1 MFESIWLIM
10 ILIGVL
16 MSILAWCIDELT
28 ERLFEIR
35 DDIGK
40 LPNLSSNKRRE
51 GLEKWLYERDWTS
64 AFFLWW
70 AWATFF
76 GFASILTVKYLAP
89 QAAGSGI
96 EQVRSIMTGYPIPGY
111 LEINTLVAK
120 VIGLVAVQASGL
132 TVGKEGPFV
141 HIACSLANLLLSL
154 PMFAEL
160 KKSRALTKQV
170 ISAACAT
177 GVSST
182 FGAPVGGVLFAIEVT
197 SNVYHTSDYWKAFF
211 TAVCGE
217 VVFRELSYFGTAR
230 ASQISLFPTTFPAQ
244 PYLLVELPGYIVLS
258 TVCGLY
264 GGLYVKLILGVRTW
278 RTRVLNNATVFVQN
292 RKQQRQQ
299 QASRAHGEVA
309 PSVDGV
315 DEEHGIPDVRERDT
329 NCFNRNWHKLSRF
342 CNDMYLQIA
351 YRLLQ
356 PMMYAFCII
365 TITAVLNWFT
375 GQFMKRTLYSAISDF
390 LVSGEMAQDDIL
402 NVSADHRLH
411 STDWGN
417 PSLLFNLIMYF
428 VVKSFLCAIA
438 LSLPVPTGTLIPMLA
453 IGLAM
458 GRIGGEIAQMLFGP
472 TFIPGGYALVG
483 ASAFIAG
490 STGAISTAVII
501 FEITAQLSYMVP
513 VLVAVI
519 VGRAAGKLVSP
530 DYYEALQIMKKLPN
544 IPPLAH
550 QSSYNILAVEI
561 MNPDNIP
568 MLNRFSSLLGIEN
581 TLNAP
586 TFRHHDEVHDDD
598 LFAVVDDDCHYLA
611 SVARHQ
617 LRGVL
622 TSSTTPVTGG
632 ENAEKFDLL
641 GIVDTNSI
649 APSVPIT
656 TPAIDCMNM
665 FELTLCSAM
674 FVTDKCRVVGWLD
687 LSTIRHKCE
696 SGEL

>member
-1 MFESIWLIM
+1 
-10 ILIGVL
+10 
-16 MSILAWCIDELT
+16 
-28 ERLFEIR
+28 
-35 DDIGK
+35 
-40 LPNLSSNKRRE
+40 
-51 GLEKWLYERDWTS
+51 
-64 AFFLWW
+64 
-70 AWATFF
+70 
-76 GFASILTVKYLAP
+76 
-89 QAAGSGI
+89 
-96 EQVRSIMTGYPIPGY
+96 
-111 LEINTLVAK
+111 
-120 VIGLVAVQASGL
+120 
-132 TVGKEGPFV
+132 
-141 HIACSLANLLLSL
+141 
-154 PMFAEL
+154 
-160 KKSRALTKQV
+160 
-170 ISAACAT
+170 
-177 GVSST
+177 
-182 FGAPVGGVLFAIEVT
+182 
-197 SNVYHTSDYWKAFF
+197 
-211 TAVCGE
+211 
-217 VVFRELSYFGTAR
+217 
-230 ASQISLFPTTFPAQ
+230 
-244 PYLLVELPGYIVLS
+244 
-258 TVCGLY
+258 
-264 GGLYVKLILGVRTW
+264 
-278 RTRVLNNATVFVQN
+278 
-292 RKQQRQQ
+292 
-299 QASRAHGEVA
+299 
-309 PSVDGV
+309 
-315 DEEHGIPDVRERDT
+315 
-329 NCFNRNWHKLSRF
+329 
-342 CNDMYLQIA
+342 
-351 YRLLQ
+351 
-356 PMMYAFCII
+356 
-365 TITAVLNWFT
+365 
-375 GQFMKRTLYSAISDF
+375 MKRTLYSAISDF